1 MSTFNS
7 LSYAKQLIKAGVPS
21 DQAEVHALMLQS
33 LYDEEHNKYATKADF
48 LSLSHDVRTH
58 INQLEVKTDRL
69 EGKTD
74 HLETK
79 IVQVETK
86 IVQVETKIDQIET
99 KISAEI
105 ADLKTT
111 IYQCKDD
118 FAEFRS
124 DLSALRTSH
133 KYIIWIGGGVATL
146 CLSAFGL
153 CITMFLHTVKI

>member
-86 IVQVETKIDQIET
+86 IDQIET

>member
-7 LSYAKQLIKAGVPS
+7 PSYAKQLIKAGVPS

-48 LSLSHDVRTH
+48 LSLSHDVRTY

-74 HLETK
+74 HL
-79 IVQVETK
+79 ETK

>member
-7 LSYAKQLIKAGVPS
+7 LSYAKQLINAGVPS

-33 LYDEEHNKYATKADF
+33 LYDEEHDKYATKADF
-48 LSLSHDVRTH
+48 LSIGHDVRAH
-58 INQLEVKTDRL
+58 INKLEVKTDRL

-86 IVQVETKIDQIET
+86 I
-99 KISAEI
+99 SAEI
-105 ADLKTT
+105 ADLKKT

-124 DLSALRTSH
+124 DLTALRTSH

-153 CITMFLHTVKI
+153 CITMFLHAVK